1 MDQQTPPARSGGC
14 LKWGCA
20 GCLGLVL
27 IPLLA
32 LVAAWFYL
40 SRWDT
45 RDSAWNHL
53 PPSTVVAMEIR
64 DIRGML
70 QHSLQDPALIS
81 LIGRYSAKL
90 GAELSTLPNLDYVP
104 SRDGREWIELYR
116 YFGFLHTAIAPN
128 LALVG
133 MTDTDDLFILAQL
146 PAWTGWTLN
155 AEDEGKIFLWEQ
167 DDYIFHLDGWIGIAE
182 SSEVLKQV
190 LDSWDANSL
199 PLGPPQIDPGPSILL
214 AGKMFDKTPDQA
226 KPPAEQADTPLM
238 LGNPFA
244 AAEPEPA
251 FGSIFRFSLRPQ
263 GKGWHGAG
271 FASWEMPL
279 EQAESLIRNP
289 PLIDSTAW
297 PDIPA
302 LDKPVQMAGHVNA
315 EALVDLFERLEHRL
329 PELAEKLVYSMRG
342 DVVLTVDAPLF
353 EDPYILPAPVC
364 TLGWA
369 AQSKNAAENI
379 ADELAKTVAAIH
391 TRGPNQTEMASAFL
405 AEAIRVD
412 FLNQA
417 DGHGMAVLLPPELA
431 NAANPTWFVQPDTE
445 PPSLWLATDPSGL
458 AWRGQ
463 MQSALGKTEESTA
476 AIRAACGWKM
486 TEKFRTGLYAMVQDR
501 ISLLPPDTLPW
512 GEQAAMA
519 NELVKAALTL
529 YPQGELRMAIGTDKN
544 QIQLLVDV
552 PFGAE

>member
-1 MDQQTPPARSGGC
+1 MEQQTPPARSSGC
-14 LKWGCA
+14 LKWGCV

-27 IPLLA
+27 FPLLA

-40 SRWDT
+40 SRWD
-45 RDSAWNHL
+45 RSDSAWNHL
-53 PPSTVVAMEIR
+53 PPSTVVAVEIQ

-70 QHSLQDPALIS
+70 QHGLQDPALIS
-81 LIGRYSAKL
+81 LIGKYSAKL

-116 YFGFLHTAIAPN
+116 FFGFLHTAIAPN

-146 PAWTGWTLN
+146 PAWTGWTLH
-155 AEDEGKIFLWEQ
+155 AEDEGKIFLWEES
-167 DDYIFHLDGWIGIAE
+167 DYIFHYKGWIGIAE
-182 SSEVLKQV
+182 KSDVLKQI
-190 LDSWDANSL
+190 LDAWDSNNL
-199 PLGPPQIDPGPSILL
+199 PLGPRQIESNPNILV
-214 AGKMFDKTPDQA
+214 AGKMFEQTPGQTEQ
-226 KPPAEQADTPLM
+226 PAQQPDTPLM

-244 AAEPEPA
+244 TAEPEPA
-251 FGSIFRFSLRPQ
+251 LGTFFRFSLRPQ

-271 FASWEMPL
+271 FAGWETPV

-289 PLIDSTAW
+289 PILNSTPW

-315 EALVDLFERLEHRL
+315 EALVHLFERLEYRL
-329 PELAEKLVYSMRG
+329 PELAETLVYSMRG
-342 DVVLTVDAPLF
+342 DVVLAVDAPLF

-412 FLNQA
+412 LLNEA

-445 PPSLWLATDPSGL
+445 PPSLWLASDPSGL
-458 AWRGQ
+458 AGRGQ
-463 MQSALGKTEESTA
+463 IQSALGRAGESTA
-476 AIRAACGWKM
+476 AIRAACAWKV
-486 TEKFRTGLYAMVQDR
+486 TETFRTSVYAMVQDR

-512 GEQAAMA
+512 GEQATMA

-529 YPQGELRMAIGTDKN
+529 YPQGEMRIAIDADKN
-544 QIQLLVDV
+544 QAQLVLDV
-552 PFGAE
+552 PFSAE